1 MTTLTR
7 SVTVDA
13 PVDTVFEYA
22 LDVSRLWKV
31 KDVALTDVD
40 IKPEGVGTSAR
51 MYTHLLALHIEG
63 GIEYTEVLPGER
75 IVAQVVDF
83 LVVDEPTWTFTF
95 KPVKGGTKVT
105 ATGEWAVKVP
115 VVGKRIESMMVKGHE
130 QMLDMLLANLKTQ
143 VEAKVAA

>member
-51 MYTHLLALHIEG
+51 MYSHLLALHIEG
-63 GIEYTEVLPGER
+63 RIEYTEVLPGER

-130 QMLDMLLANLKTQ
+130 QMLDMLLDNLKTQ